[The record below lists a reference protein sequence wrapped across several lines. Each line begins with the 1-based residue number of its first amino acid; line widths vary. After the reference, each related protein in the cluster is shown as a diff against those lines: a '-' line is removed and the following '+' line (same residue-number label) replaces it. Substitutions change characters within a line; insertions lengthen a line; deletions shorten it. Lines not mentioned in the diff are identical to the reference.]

1 MKNNSNNV
9 WYPNHMHYGNGWL
22 YHTSTLHGHTL
33 NHFHSIF
40 DVKRFN
46 VFAFFSSLHLFV
58 YNETILSSASSFSSA
73 SMFLSFLFFAV
84 QSSLLL
90 DENESVHLNSG
101 KHVEGLLSSVPK
113 TKSEPHSVI
122 MIQLVRF
129 EHTHIHHAIHSGTS
143 IYLNRKSTATTRKD
157 CSIERGYYE

>member
-1 MKNNSNNV
+1 MSDIPIICIMV
-9 WYPNHMHYGNGWL
+9 MVDYIIRAHYTDTLW
-22 YHTSTLHGHTL
+22 TISTLFSMWNNLMYLHL
-33 NHFHSIF
+33 
-40 DVKRFN
+40 
-46 VFAFFSSLHLFV
+46 FSSLHLFV

-101 KHVEGLLSSVPK
+101 KHVEGLLSSIPK